1 LTLDEALLTR
11 WSGLAYRHVPT
22 ADPAAV
28 LDTQPSALR
37 GVGRWHSSGEHTL
50 YLAGDRAIVLAEFA
64 RHMLDQRPAG
74 ATRGLRVR
82 HIFQLRVDLERVV
95 DLREPAVRD
104 ALRIGDDPAWI
115 RDIAR
120 THAVAGVLRHDSPAQ
135 ALLVPSMA
143 FVDQP
148 ERWNL
153 VIFREKVDPYPGT
166 ALTLPREVGVIRPAD
181 ILGSFLPAHEPR

>member
-11 WSGLAYRHVPT
+11 WSGLAFRHVPT
-22 ADPAAV
+22 AEIAAV

-37 GVGRWHSSGEHTL
+37 GGGRWHSSGEHTL

-64 RHMLDQRPAG
+64 RHMLDQRPAH

-82 HIFQLRVDLERVV
+82 HIFQLRVELDHVV
-95 DLREPAVRD
+95 DLRDPAVCETLHID
-104 ALRIGDDPAWI
+104 NDPAWI

-120 THAVAGVLRHDSPAQ
+120 TRAIAGALRHESLAQ

-153 VIFREKVDPYPGT
+153 VIFREKVDPYPGA

-181 ILGSFLPAHEPR
+181 ILGSSLPAHEPR